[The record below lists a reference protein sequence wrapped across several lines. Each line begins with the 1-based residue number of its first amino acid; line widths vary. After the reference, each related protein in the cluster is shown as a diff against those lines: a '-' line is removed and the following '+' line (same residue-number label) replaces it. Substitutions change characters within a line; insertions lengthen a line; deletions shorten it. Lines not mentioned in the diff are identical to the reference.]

1 MIIDIMINKENSP
14 IFSKVKIR
22 ESPISKIVFIN
33 LPPKELNNLNIN
45 YNVKEIVI
53 KSSSKEQ

>member
-1 MIIDIMINKENSP
+1 MINKENSP